1 MKILPLGVSTAAYA
15 LGTPLASNDE
25 TSFVTAPYFE
35 SNTNVRYR
43 TRQRFRAVTP
53 KTKRANRVT

>member
-25 TSFVTAPYFE
+25 TSFVTAP
-35 SNTNVRYR
+35 
-43 TRQRFRAVTP
+43 
-53 KTKRANRVT
+53 